1 MNLTAFDDSR
11 VLNRQAAVRGNFLSV
26 YGQFAV
32 GSGCVHIAR
41 RGDFDRTRACDFDR
55 FRYFVG
61 FYRAAVEH
69 IDGEIFADGVNRN
82 VFLGVGNFHIARYAA
97 GNRNAVV
104 CSAYRKV
111 AGIFLSFDCGYT
123 ALYIDFIH
131 FSDVHVPRNL
141 RVFSRSKVAVY
152 LADVKAAR
160 HTRAFYFDGAGFV
173 CLYIAVE
180 AVDGIRNRTF
190 VDFYCPFV
198 GESFCIDNIFAG
210 SVGYF
215 YVLSLY

>member
-26 YGQFAV
+26 YVQFAV
-32 GSGCVHIAR
+32 GSGYVHIAR
-41 RGDFDRTRACDFDR
+41 RGDFYRTRACDFDR

-97 GNRNAVV
+97 GNRNVVV

-160 HTRAFYFDGAGFV
+160 HTIAFYFDGAGFV

-180 AVDGIRNRTF
+180 ALDGIRNRTF

-198 GESFCIDNIFAG
+198 GESFCIDNIFA
-210 SVGYF
+210 
-215 YVLSLY
+215 